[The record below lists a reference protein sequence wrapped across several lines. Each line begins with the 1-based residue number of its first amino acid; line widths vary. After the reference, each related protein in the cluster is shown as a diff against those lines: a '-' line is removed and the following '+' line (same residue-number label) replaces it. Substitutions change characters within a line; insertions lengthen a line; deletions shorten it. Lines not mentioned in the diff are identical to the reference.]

1 MKSWRRFE
9 HLLWCAVFMCPRR
22 LSEPKAGAQ
31 LLGSGSAAPGLR
43 DVFKTLSALLTVL
56 SLLELTLSV
65 TTSS

>member
-1 MKSWRRFE
+1 
-9 HLLWCAVFMCPRR
+9 MCPRR

-56 SLLELTLSV
+56 SVLELTLSV